1 MNYPPNY
8 GYPPPR
14 PPPPSGPNVLLI
26 VLIVLIVA
34 LVLGGGGC
42 LLCIGIAASTA
53 EPVAP
58 SITTTAATATAPA
71 IAATPPP
78 LPTVVPPLTA
88 PSPVAPRAPIAPTAK
103 KRTIDFVCPPGK
115 KAGGA
120 VRAGCLCGDE
130 ILGSACGAPGNFTAV
145 SELPNGCRFVCN

>member
-8 GYPPPR
+8 GYQQPR

-26 VLIVLIVA
+26 VLIVLVVA

-53 EPVAP
+53 EPTEP
-58 SITTTAATATAPA
+58 SITTTTATAPA
-71 IAATPPP
+71 PPTAVTPPP
-78 LPTVVPPLTA
+78 LPTVVPAPTV
-88 PSPVAPRAPIAPTAK
+88 PSPIPPRAPIAK
-103 KRTIDFVCPPGK
+103 KRTVDFTCPPGK

-120 VRAGCLCGDE
+120 VRAGCLCGDD
-130 ILGSACGAPGNFTAV
+130 ILGSACGAPGNFTDV
-145 SELPNGCRFVCN
+145 SEIPNGCRFVCN

>member
-71 IAATPPP
+71 IAATPPAK
-78 LPTVVPPLTA
+78 PLTA
-88 PSPVAPRAPIAPTAK
+88 TGTRLLVVELFPSWPVEFQPQHWT
-103 KRTIDFVCPPGK
+103 PP
-115 KAGGA
+115 A
-120 VRAGCLCGDE
+120 
-130 ILGSACGAPGNFTAV
+130 AV
-145 SELPNGCRFVCN
+145 SAQV